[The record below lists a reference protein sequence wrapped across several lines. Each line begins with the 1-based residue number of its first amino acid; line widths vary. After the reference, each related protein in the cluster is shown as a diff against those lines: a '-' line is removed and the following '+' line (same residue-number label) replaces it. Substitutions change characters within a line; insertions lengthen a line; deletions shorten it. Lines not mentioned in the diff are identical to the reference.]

1 MVCTRGQGRGRSD
14 FCRDLK
20 LYCGNQAHKLLGAVT
35 RVTDPW
41 YWYKHSMAYNP
52 LYNVLLH
59 NTSSSQQYNGAPHF
73 IMEPIKL
80 NYVTGAIRFWYQS
93 HATGSIVTSTI
104 RSPTFVNSVGW
115 RALAGWL
122 RWMSLGCNCIL
133 HRTGSGLV
141 SLLCEPGFAHHHGPM

>member
-1 MVCTRGQGRGRSD
+1 MVCTRGRGRSD

-104 RSPTFVNSVGW
+104 RSPTFVNSVFIIPGVQDPSGISHSS
-115 RALAGWL
+115 AL
-122 RWMSLGCNCIL
+122 
-133 HRTGSGLV
+133 H
-141 SLLCEPGFAHHHGPM
+141 

>member
-1 MVCTRGQGRGRSD
+1 MVCTQGRGRSD

-20 LYCGNQAHKLLGAVT
+20 LYCVNQAHKRLGAVT

-93 HATGSIVTSTI
+93 HATGSIVTSTT
-104 RSPTFVNSVGW
+104 RLPTFVYSVS
-115 RALAGWL
+115 R
-122 RWMSLGCNCIL
+122 
-133 HRTGSGLV
+133 GSFGTIGREGYFFSTFSKIKV
-141 SLLCEPGFAHHHGPM
+141 ESF

>member
-1 MVCTRGQGRGRSD
+1 MCTRGQGRGRSD

-20 LYCGNQAHKLLGAVT
+20 LYCVNQAHKRLGAVT

-73 IMEPIKL
+73 IMEQIKL

-93 HATGSIVTSTI
+93 HATGSIVTSTT
-104 RSPTFVNSVGW
+104 RLPTFVYSVQLFIYIFQFSDIAINSFQVGIMF
-115 RALAGWL
+115 L
-122 RWMSLGCNCIL
+122 
-133 HRTGSGLV
+133 
-141 SLLCEPGFAHHHGPM
+141 